1 MVVDRHLVAC
11 QLKLNGLEEFS
22 PYKKHLTA
30 LRDKY
35 RAANDAMASESVFR
49 QYQGRIQQLNDLLE
63 ELEQSAALASKIG
76 AA

>member
-1 MVVDRHLVAC
+1 VVVNRHLVAC

-22 PYKKHLTA
+22 PYKKHLIE

-35 RAANDAMASESVFR
+35 RALNDTMGAESTFR
-49 QYQGRIQQLNDLLE
+49 LLQGRIQQLNDLLE
-63 ELEQSAALASKIG
+63 ELEQASALASKIG

>member
-1 MVVDRHLVAC
+1 VAADRALVAC
-11 QLKLNGLEEFS
+11 QMKLNGLEEFS

-35 RAANDAMASESVFR
+35 RVVNDVVASESVFR

-63 ELEQSAALASKIG
+63 ELEQASALASKIG

>member
-1 MVVDRHLVAC
+1 MAADRSLVAC
-11 QLKLNGLEEFS
+11 MLKLNGLDEFS
-22 PYKKHLTA
+22 PYKKHLTE

-35 RAANDAMASESVFR
+35 RVANDMMAAEPVLR

>member
-1 MVVDRHLVAC
+1 MAADRHLVAC

-22 PYKKHLTA
+22 PYKKHLIE

-35 RAANDAMASESVFR
+35 RVANDAMASKVMFR
-49 QYQGRIQQLNDLLE
+49 QCQGRILQLNDLLE

>member
-1 MVVDRHLVAC
+1 M
-11 QLKLNGLEEFS
+11 KLNGLEEFG
-22 PYKKHLTA
+22 PYKKHLTE

-35 RAANDAMASESVFR
+35 RALNDTIVAESVFR

-63 ELEQSAALASKIG
+63 ELERSAALASKIG

>member
-1 MVVDRHLVAC
+1 MAADRSLVAC
-11 QLKLNGLEEFS
+11 QMKLNGLEEFS
-22 PYKKHLTA
+22 PYKKHLTE

-35 RAANDAMASESVFR
+35 RALNDTIVAESVFR

>member
-1 MVVDRHLVAC
+1 MAADRSLIAC
-11 QLKLNGLEEFS
+11 QMKLNGLEEFG
-22 PYKKHLTA
+22 PYKKHLTE

-35 RAANDAMASESVFR
+35 RALNDTIVAESVFR

-63 ELEQSAALASKIG
+63 ELERSAALASKIG

>member
-1 MVVDRHLVAC
+1 VAADRHLVAC

-22 PYKKHLTA
+22 PYKKHLTE

-35 RAANDAMASESVFR
+35 RAANDAMASDSVFR

-76 AA
+76 GA

>member
-1 MVVDRHLVAC
+1 VAADRSLVAC
-11 QLKLNGLEEFS
+11 QMKLNGLEEFS
-22 PYKKHLTA
+22 PYKKHLTE

>member
-1 MVVDRHLVAC
+1 MAADRSLVAC
-11 QLKLNGLEEFS
+11 QMKLNGLEEFS
-22 PYKKHLTA
+22 PYKKHLIE

-35 RAANDAMASESVFR
+35 RVANDAMASKVMFR
-49 QYQGRIQQLNDLLE
+49 QCQGRILQLNDLLE